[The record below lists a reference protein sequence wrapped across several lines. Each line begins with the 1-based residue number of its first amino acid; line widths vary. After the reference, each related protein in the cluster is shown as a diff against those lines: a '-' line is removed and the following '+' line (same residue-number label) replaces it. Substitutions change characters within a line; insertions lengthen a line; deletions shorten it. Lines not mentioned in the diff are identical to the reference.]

1 MVYQPNQAQQVH
13 GGQVAAKY
21 QKYRLFTAIGEAL
34 TAIKAN
40 APVFFAVTFIS
51 IAIVTLISVAVQ
63 FAAATLFG
71 ITIGGLVFAAAL
83 GAFVPAFWVSVIA
96 YGLISLALQSFLVA
110 AVSLAVADGSS
121 SAKNSTGA
129 TLNAA
134 LRASWRVFLAEL
146 LFCALALGPFF
157 LVYLVSYASLLAPT
171 ALGSFGAGALVLFGM
186 TVASVWL
193 IIACLRYALIPY
205 VALFEPRT
213 SMLKTPARSK
223 QLLLHGGQWFLVK
236 LLLAA
241 GLLYVLL
248 GILIDISPLGVL
260 GGGDANP
267 AFNLMA
273 AILGIGASAV
283 LVMLYHNRNVVL
295 ASNTA
300 S

>member
-1 MVYQPNQAQQVH
+1 
-13 GGQVAAKY
+13 
-21 QKYRLFTAIGEAL
+21 
-34 TAIKAN
+34 
-40 APVFFAVTFIS
+40 
-51 IAIVTLISVAVQ
+51 
-63 FAAATLFG
+63 
-71 ITIGGLVFAAAL
+71 
-83 GAFVPAFWVSVIA
+83 
-96 YGLISLALQSFLVA
+96 
-110 AVSLAVADGSS
+110 
-121 SAKNSTGA
+121 
-129 TLNAA
+129 
-134 LRASWRVFLAEL
+134 
-146 LFCALALGPFF
+146 
-157 LVYLVSYASLLAPT
+157 
-171 ALGSFGAGALVLFGM
+171 
-186 TVASVWL
+186 
-193 IIACLRYALIPY
+193 
-205 VALFEPRT
+205 
-213 SMLKTPARSK
+213 MLKTPARSK